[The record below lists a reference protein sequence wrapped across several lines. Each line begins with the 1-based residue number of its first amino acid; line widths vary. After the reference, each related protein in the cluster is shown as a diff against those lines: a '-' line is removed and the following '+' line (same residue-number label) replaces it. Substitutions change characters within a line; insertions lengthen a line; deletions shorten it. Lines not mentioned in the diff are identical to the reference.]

1 MPALST
7 LTALRRS
14 SSSRAR
20 ISDLSA
26 VEDVADFWD
35 AHTTRWLAG
44 DDELRSP
51 LDRWFSSYVGGG
63 IGVVDRQAFAEPYA
77 GDLRGNPRFVILGLN
92 PGDVSLDFQGRNGVF
107 ANAIRDIGSYSA
119 WAATHPYMGEVWT
132 RAKGRNRYGSAR
144 FKFARTWLGDPNLE
158 DRDLVTFELY
168 PWHSK
173 GVTGVMRPPDDILDA
188 FVWRPLAE
196 LPVTDVFAF
205 GAEWA
210 RALKRLGMAPVD
222 HLGRGGR
229 DWGSTVP
236 SRTILVYVT
245 PSRQRL
251 IVAWHSGSAGPPRA
265 EETERLRDAL
275 ASSAAHT

>member
-1 MPALST
+1 M
-7 LTALRRS
+7 
-14 SSSRAR
+14 
-20 ISDLSA
+20 SA

-35 AHTTRWLAG
+35 AHTARWLEG

-51 LDRWFSSYVGGG
+51 LDRWFASYAGGG
-63 IGVVDRQAFAEPYA
+63 IGVVDREAFAEPYA

-107 ANAIRDIGSYSA
+107 ANSIRDIGSYSA
-119 WAATHPYMGEVWT
+119 WAATH
-132 RAKGRNRYGSAR
+132 
-144 FKFARTWLGDPNLE
+144 
-158 DRDLVTFELY
+158 
-168 PWHSK
+168 
-173 GVTGVMRPPDDILDA
+173 
-188 FVWRPLAE
+188 AE

-251 IVAWHSGSAGPPRA
+251 IVAWHAGSAGPPRA